1 MVDKAIQSGM
11 RRILVAD
18 NNVEVLTK
26 EPNSGEQMLEMMKEE
41 TAAENGSQDM
51 KQEVPYGYVEE
62 IEAEPSVQTISQTSS
77 DDDVEETSSN

>member
-1 MVDKAIQSGM
+1 
-11 RRILVAD
+11 
-18 NNVEVLTK
+18 
-26 EPNSGEQMLEMMKEE
+26 MLEMMKEE